1 MLYSGAHTNQK
12 AVQAQKCT
20 VFRPTGYG
28 SVKGPMGPQGP
39 PGPPGIPG
47 EATNTGATGFTGP
60 TGVTGSQG
68 IPGEATNTGATG
80 LKGDTGPQG
89 IPGIATNTGATGATG
104 NTGSTGPMGYTGMP
118 GIAANTGST
127 GPTGPMGHTGIRGAN
142 TSISAAFRT
151 SLDGNRNVTTTYTSV
166 PFTTADFNSGITSF
180 ILLGDNTIQ
189 ILHDM
194 KVVIHYGFTIEDYGG
209 VTSQNINSIVQYQLS
224 GSAEWLDLETSL
236 LVLNVTSEPN
246 IHQISGSTMIQFA
259 ENTKIRYM
267 IKKNVNSGASTL
279 IPQTYISLFDMF
291 GGERGPTG
299 PTPDAITGVGTGSIL
314 VTNESNT
321 SAIKYSNIV
330 TATNDELELN
340 GNLVQF

>member
-12 AVQAQKCT
+12 AVEAQKCT

-39 PGPPGIPG
+39 PGLQGIPG
-47 EATNTGATGFTGP
+47 EATNTGATGVTGP
-60 TGVTGSQG
+60 TGPTGLQG

-89 IPGIATNTGATGATG
+89 IPGVATNTGATGVTG
-104 NTGSTGPMGYTGMP
+104 NTGATGPMGYTGMP
-118 GIAANTGST
+118 GLAANTGST
-127 GPTGPMGHTGIRGAN
+127 GPTGPMGHTGIRGSN

-151 SLDGNRNVTTTYTSV
+151 SLDGNRNVTTSYTIV

-180 ILLGDNTIQ
+180 ILLSDNTIK
-189 ILHDM
+189 ILHNM
-194 KVVIHYGFTIEDYGG
+194 KVIIHYGFTIEDYGG
-209 VTSQNINSIVQYQLS
+209 VTSQNINSIIQYQLD
-224 GSAEWLDLETSL
+224 GSSDWINIDTSL
-236 LVLNVTSEPN
+236 LVLNVTTEPN
-246 IHQISGSTMIQFA
+246 IHQISGSTMIEFTA
-259 ENTKIRYM
+259 NTKIRYM
-267 IKKNVNSGASTL
+267 IKKNVNNGASTL

-299 PTPDAITGVGTGSIL
+299 PIPDAINGAGTGSVL
-314 VTNESNT
+314 VTNET
-321 SAIKYSNIV
+321 DARIIKYSTIMN
-330 TATNDELELN
+330 ATNDELELN